1 MDIIAKIQQ
10 RVKEHETIKSQITN
24 LEELTQNE
32 FITFDEIEQIHQE
45 ILKLR
50 SRLQSENIEE
60 SDKKLE
66 GVLDQFDLD
75 IGKIEVAEIQYLLDS
90 VVVKADILMI
100 AAKPG
105 QGKSLMASAI
115 CNMALLEQ
123 TVNQVVYMDADNG
136 SATLNERGIPQIKQR
151 HGKKFRYIHESNS
164 TKMQM
169 WQLIKMLKT
178 TNLHDTLVVIDSIKN
193 FMGKGDRDKN
203 KDVSEIMDVW
213 KTLRKQGATVIFLH
227 HTNKPQRDFQELQ
240 YAGSSAFEED
250 TSNAVLLKY
259 NEFRKAFIFKP
270 LKNRVGKLEEIAFQ
284 YQDQTHIL
292 TKVDLAWAKETNE
305 DEMMRIEIID
315 FIGNFEGKPNYS
327 EIMKYISDMGFA
339 KDRINRVVQEGK
351 GKYWIAEILK
361 EQNNKNVFALIS
373 SNKPSDSSDKS
384 DNPINRTFQ
393 NQTTAFNTSDNSD
406 IGEKYA

>member
-10 RVKEHETIKSQITN
+10 RVKEHEAIKFQIAN

-32 FITFDEIEQIHQE
+32 FTTYDEIEQIHHE
-45 ILKLR
+45 IQKLQDR
-50 SRLQSENIEE
+50 LPLQSLQRDE
-60 SDKKLE
+60 KKLE

-75 IGKIEVAEIQYLLDS
+75 IGKIEVANIQYLLDN

-105 QGKSLMASAI
+105 QGKSLMASAV
-115 CNMALLEQ
+115 CNMALSNG
-123 TVNQVVYMDADNG
+123 TVSQVIYMDADNG
-136 SATLNERGIPQIKQR
+136 SATLNERGIPQIKER

-164 TKMQM
+164 TKIQM
-169 WQLIKMLKT
+169 WQLIKMMKT
-178 TNLHDTLVVIDSIKN
+178 TDLHDTLVIIDSIKN

-203 KDVSEIMDVW
+203 KDVSEIMDIW
-213 KTLRKQGATVIFLH
+213 KGLRKQGATVIFLH

-270 LKNRVGKLEEIAFQ
+270 LKNRVGKLEEVAFQ
-284 YQDQTHIL
+284 YQAQTHIL
-292 TKVDLAWAKETNE
+292 TNVDLAWAKETNE

-339 KDRINRVVQEGK
+339 KDRINRTIQEGK

-373 SNKPSDSSDKS
+373 SNKPSDNSDKS
-384 DNPINRTFQ
+384 DNSINRALK
-393 NQTTAFNTSDNSD
+393 NDTTASNTSDNSD
-406 IGEKYA
+406 TGEKYA